1 MDKENQM
8 FENINN
14 LISQEKHQ
22 EAIDLLKGNIEQ
34 NKSISRSYYCLSE
47 ILRLQGKNNE
57 SHSNLVDAIQCEN
70 VYWEAN
76 YKYANYLNNQQKYE
90 DSIKHYDAA
99 LSSGVKSF
107 NILTNLSIAQLLTG
121 KHSDAFKSLDEAEKF
136 ETNSARIY
144 DLRGAIFMSMNDN
157 DKAISA
163 LEKAVAIDP
172 NSSYMLSL
180 IHI

>member
-76 YKYANYLNNQQKYE
+76 YKYANYLNNQQILDNNFHLLKTFLLSY
-90 DSIKHYDAA
+90 A
-99 LSSGVKSF
+99 LF
-107 NILTNLSIAQLLTG
+107 CNL
-121 KHSDAFKSLDEAEKF
+121 DKF
-136 ETNSARIY
+136 
-144 DLRGAIFMSMNDN
+144 L
-157 DKAISA
+157 
-163 LEKAVAIDP
+163 
-172 NSSYMLSL
+172 
-180 IHI
+180 